1 MLSSS
6 QYLLILAVF
15 SPSHSQSASSPEI
28 FKKVNSALSA
38 HFVSVGDSVV
48 DSVVGDAV
56 GETEGLEVGELVGL
70 FVGLAVGYKEID
82 EY

>member
-48 DSVVGDAV
+48 GDAV
-56 GETEGLEVGELVGL
+56 GELVAAVGETG
-70 FVGLAVGYKEID
+70 GLAVGYKEID

>member
-6 QYLLILAVF
+6 QYLSILAVF

-48 DSVVGDAV
+48 GDAV